1 MTRKEEEIEAL
12 LAPTV
17 RGLGCE
23 VWGVEFRP
31 WGRGRATLRLY
42 IDSPAGVSVGDC
54 ERVSRQVSA
63 LLDVEDPIAG
73 AYRLE
78 VSSPGLDRLLFRRE
92 QFVAS
97 IGESLS
103 VRLAVPFDGQR
114 RFEGRLVGLE
124 GEDVVLRQGDDEYLL
139 PLGQIERARIRPN
152 FNEAHSA
159 QAATA

>member
-1 MTRKEEEIEAL
+1 MTRKEEEIETL

-17 RGLGCE
+17 RALGCD

-31 WGRGRATLRLY
+31 WGRGRAMLRLY
-42 IDSPAGVSVGDC
+42 IDSPAGVGIDDC

-63 LLDVEDPIAG
+63 LLDVEDPIGG

-78 VSSPGLDRLLFRRE
+78 VSSPGIDRLLFRRE
-92 QFVAS
+92 QFMAS
-97 IGESLS
+97 IGEDVN
-103 VRLAVPFDGQR
+103 VRLAIPFDGQR

-124 GEDVVLRQGDDEYLL
+124 GEDIVLRQGDDEYLL
-139 PLGQIERARIRPN
+139 PLDQIERARIRPN
-152 FNEAHSA
+152 FNDSHAP

>member
-17 RGLGCE
+17 QALGCA
-23 VWGVEFRP
+23 VWGVEFRL
-31 WGRGRATLRLY
+31 WGRGRAMLRLY
-42 IDSPAGVSVGDC
+42 IDSPAGVGIDDC

-63 LLDVEDPIAG
+63 LLDVEDPIG
-73 AYRLE
+73 VAYRLE

-92 QFVAS
+92 QFAGS
-97 IGESLS
+97 IGEDVN
-103 VRLAVPFDGQR
+103 VRLAVPFDGRR

-124 GEDVVLRQGDDEYLL
+124 GEDVVLRQDGEEYLL
-139 PLGQIERARIRPN
+139 PFDQIERARIRPN
-152 FNEAHSA
+152 FDDGHSA